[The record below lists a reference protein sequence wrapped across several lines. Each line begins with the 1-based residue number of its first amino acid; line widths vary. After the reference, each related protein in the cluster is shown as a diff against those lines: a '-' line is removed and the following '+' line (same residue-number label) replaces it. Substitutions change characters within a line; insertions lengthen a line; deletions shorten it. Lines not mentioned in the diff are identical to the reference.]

1 MSSRRTD
8 DTEVL
13 LKQLRSLQITNKTL
27 DKTMQQSDEAMFVV
41 PVPMTMN
48 MNKQAVISKNMVLE
62 FRIV

>member
-8 DTEVL
+8 DTEAL

-27 DKTMQQSDEAMFVV
+27 DETMQQSDEAMFVV